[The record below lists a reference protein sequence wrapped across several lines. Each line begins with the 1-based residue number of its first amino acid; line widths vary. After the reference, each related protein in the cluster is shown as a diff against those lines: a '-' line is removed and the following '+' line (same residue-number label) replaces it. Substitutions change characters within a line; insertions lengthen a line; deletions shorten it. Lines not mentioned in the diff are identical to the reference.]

1 MKIQI
6 AGPGCPRCQATEKN
20 VKAAC
25 AELDITPDISH
36 LTDMLEYGKLGV
48 MLTPAVVLDGKVIS
62 SGKVPTVQELLIL
75 LRKDSTT
82 Y

>member
-25 AELDITPDISH
+25 AELDISDDISH
-36 LTDMLEYGKLGV
+36 LTDMLEFGRLGV
-48 MLTPAVVLDGKVIS
+48 MLTPAVILDGKVIS
-62 SGKVPTVQELLIL
+62 SGKVPTVQELVEL
-75 LRKDSTT
+75 LKKNSPT
-82 Y
+82 

>member
-20 VKAAC
+20 VNAAC
-25 AELDITPDISH
+25 AELVITADISH
-36 LTDMLEYGKLGV
+36 LTNMLEYGKLGV

-62 SGKVPTVQELLIL
+62 SGKVPTVQELVEL
-75 LRKDSTT
+75 LKKASPTS
-82 Y
+82 

>member
-25 AELDITPDISH
+25 AELDISTDISH
-36 LTDMLEYGKLGV
+36 LTDMLEFGKLGV
-48 MLTPAVVLDGKVIS
+48 MLTPAVILDGKVIS
-62 SGKVPTVQELLIL
+62 SGKVPTVQELVELF
-75 LRKDSTT
+75 KKHSSTS
-82 Y
+82 